1 MYNCARQRAFRDQ
14 YRSTLSYDLYSFL
27 KDGASEKSGPLL
39 RAGLSDA
46 TISLLV
52 QIIRDLVIGGQ
63 AEIEAFSGKLK
74 ADMIQ
79 ASERSDVEFIN
90 KVIMPILQAEEK
102 VPITISMVDEASLR
116 SGKGANLQPIY
127 ADSEATD
134 SSASRDNF
142 FLKTN
147 ILNKKQKS
155 KFSQMFKEL
164 THDKV
169 ENFPKLMS
177 SKWDLIFEDKAH
189 QN

>member
-1 MYNCARQRAFRDQ
+1 M
-14 YRSTLSYDLYSFL
+14 
-27 KDGASEKSGPLL
+27 
-39 RAGLSDA
+39 
-46 TISLLV
+46 
-52 QIIRDLVIGGQ
+52 
-63 AEIEAFSGKLK
+63 IE
-74 ADMIQ
+74 

-169 ENFPKLMS
+169 ENFPKMMS